1 MPPDSSR
8 PWPAGDTPRLSP
20 DEYAA
25 ILAELDAEARS
36 SARGDR
42 RAYRRR
48 RYRGRPV
55 TIVLRQPGG
64 SVGSLAVKPH
74 DLGPGGLSFLHGT
87 FVHTRSVC
95 EVTLRTVD
103 QRDVAVAGRVVRCR
117 LIRGRV
123 HEVGVAFYRP
133 IDVRRFVPETGGSES
148 DPTAHAAPPRFSGRV
163 LCVDVAADPHELA
176 ELLRVMAGELG
187 IDLEITHD
195 REAAAAT
202 AARGD
207 FDLVMVRIGAGGAG
221 VIAALRAAGYAGPLV
236 ALDDQAVSD
245 GEPVGELAA
254 WTEGCDCIVSP
265 PLTFDR
271 LADLFDDYLARD
283 WNAAADRPPLLS
295 AHWAKVRMRPL
306 ILRFLSRLD
315 AECRQLGAL
324 WQAGRAHDF
333 GRACQRLIADA
344 ETYGYE
350 AIAGLVH
357 DAQSAAEGGDA
368 APAVAARLDE
378 LLALAAA
385 ARRARDEYGLLDPA
399 SESGVPGHVTN
410 AASDEEPD
418 AASKS

>member
-1 MPPDSSR
+1 MPPDSNR
-8 PWPAGDTPRLSP
+8 PWPAGDASRLSP
-20 DEYAA
+20 DEQAA
-25 ILAELDAEARS
+25 ILAELDAGVRS
-36 SARGDR
+36 SAAGDR
-42 RAYRRR
+42 RAHRRL

-64 SVGSLAVKPH
+64 SVDSFAVKPH
-74 DLGPGGLSFLHGT
+74 NLGPGGLSFLHGT

-95 EVTLRTVD
+95 EITLRTVD
-103 QRDVAVAGRVVRCR
+103 QRDVAVPGRVVRCR

-133 IDVRRFVPETGGSES
+133 IDVRRFVSETGGPEAES
-148 DPTAHAAPPRFSGRV
+148 TAHVDLPRFSGRV
-163 LCVDVAADPHELA
+163 LCVDVAADSRELA

-187 IDLEITHD
+187 IALEIAHD
-195 REAAAAT
+195 RDAAAAT

-221 VIAALRAAGYAGPLV
+221 VIAGLRAAGYAGPLV
-236 ALDDQAVSD
+236 ALDDQAAPD
-245 GEPVGELAA
+245 GEPSGELAA
-254 WTEGCDCIVSP
+254 WTEGCDCIVSL

-271 LADLFDDYLARD
+271 LADLFDDYLAPD
-283 WNAAADRPPLLS
+283 WRSVADRPPLLS
-295 AHWAKVRMRPL
+295 SHWAKVRMRPL

-315 AECRQLGAL
+315 ADCRQLQAR
-324 WQAGRAHDF
+324 WQAGRTHDF

-357 DAQSAAEGGDA
+357 DAQSAAERGNA
-368 APAVAARLDE
+368 APAVAAQLDE
-378 LLALAAA
+378 LLTLAAA
-385 ARRARDEYGLLDPA
+385 ARRARDEYGLLEAAP
-399 SESGVPGHVTN
+399 ESGVPGHVTN
-410 AASDEEPD
+410 AASDEASD

>member
-1 MPPDSSR
+1 MPPDSSK

-20 DEYAA
+20 DEHAA

-36 SARGDR
+36 SAGGDR
-42 RAYRRR
+42 RAHRRL

-64 SVGSLAVKPH
+64 GVGSFAVKPH
-74 DLGPGGLSFLHGT
+74 NLGPGGLSFLHGT

-103 QRDVAVAGRVVRCR
+103 QRDVAVPGRVVRCR

-133 IDVRRFVPETGGSES
+133 IDVRRFVPETGGPEPE
-148 DPTAHAAPPRFSGRV
+148 PTAHAPPPRFSGRV
-163 LCVDVAADPHELA
+163 LCVDVAADSHELA

-187 IDLEITHD
+187 IDLEITRD
-195 REAAAAT
+195 RDAAAAT
-202 AARGD
+202 AARGE
-207 FDLVMVRIGAGGAG
+207 FDLVMVCIGVGGAG

-315 AECRQLGAL
+315 AECQQLQAL
-324 WQAGRAHDF
+324 WQAGRTHDF

-357 DAQSAAEGGDA
+357 DAQSAAERGDVA
-368 APAVAARLDE
+368 SAVAARLNE
-378 LLALAAA
+378 LLTLAAA
-385 ARRARDEYGLLDPA
+385 ARRARDEYGLLDAAP
-399 SESGVPGHVTN
+399 ESGVPGHVTN
-410 AASDEEPD
+410 AASGEESD